1 MRINWGYI
9 KFLLIGGI
17 LIFLFSFTNERNK
30 FRELAKIEIE
40 FMDENEPFITENTV
54 NKLLIQNI
62 DTTMSITKD
71 ALVLK
76 EMEERLLKNSMI
88 RNAEVFLTVDGTLG
102 AKIEQRK
109 PIGRIAGSSNY
120 YLDEDG
126 TKMPLSAVYSSRVPL
141 LSGVSDSNFSEVTE
155 LLIEINKDPFM
166 KNSVVGLH
174 LNFNGTIDIKL
185 RKNELI
191 IHFGRPEYIKDKIK
205 NFKAFYKKTKEDNTF
220 SSYGQVNLEF
230 NNQVVA
236 SKK

>member
-9 KFLLIGGI
+9 KFILIIGI
-17 LIFLFSFTNERNK
+17 VIFLFSFTNDRNK
-30 FRELAKIEIE
+30 VRKLAKIEIE
-40 FMDENEPFITENTV
+40 FIDENAPFITENTV
-54 NKLLIQNI
+54 NKLLIQNT
-62 DTTMSITKD
+62 DTASSITKD

-155 LLIEINKDPFM
+155 LLIEINEDPFM
-166 KNSVVGLH
+166 KSSVIGVH
-174 LNFNGTIDIKL
+174 LNSDGTVDMKL
-185 RKNELI
+185 RKNDLMI
-191 IHFGRPEYIKDKIK
+191 RFGKPDNINNKIK
-205 NFKAFYKKTKEDNTF
+205 NYKAFYKKTKEDNTF
-220 SSYGQVNLEF
+220 SSYSQVNLQF